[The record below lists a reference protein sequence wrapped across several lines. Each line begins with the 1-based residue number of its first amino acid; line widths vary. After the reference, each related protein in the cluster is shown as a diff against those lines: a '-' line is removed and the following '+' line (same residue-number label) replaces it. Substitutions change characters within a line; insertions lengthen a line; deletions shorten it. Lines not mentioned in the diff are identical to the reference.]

1 MNLSLVIPVYN
12 EEKNLEWVYKECS
25 DILKK
30 AKIPHEIIFVEG
42 GSKDNSW
49 KILEKIAAKN
59 KEVVIYKSKK
69 WEPGSKINAGMKLAK
84 GKYYGYMCSDGQDNP
99 NVIPK
104 CIKLLEENKADFVKS
119 KRITRSFW
127 QRFIISRVYNTLCD
141 LLYGFRVYD
150 INMHPKIFK
159 RDLVKNIDLIS
170 SSESVDLEIILRANK
185 KGYRIIELPTKERD
199 REGGKSSVGI
209 NVALKMIKDMFSYKW
224 GEKGKLLN
232 KTFR

>member
-1 MNLSLVIPVYN
+1 
-12 EEKNLEWVYKECS
+12 
-25 DILKK
+25 
-30 AKIPHEIIFVEG
+30 
-42 GSKDNSW
+42 
-49 KILEKIAAKN
+49 
-59 KEVVIYKSKK
+59 
-69 WEPGSKINAGMKLAK
+69 
-84 GKYYGYMCSDGQDNP
+84 
-99 NVIPK
+99 
-104 CIKLLEENKADFVKS
+104 
-119 KRITRSFW
+119 
-127 QRFIISRVYNTLCD
+127 
-141 LLYGFRVYD
+141 
-150 INMHPKIFK
+150 MHPKIFK